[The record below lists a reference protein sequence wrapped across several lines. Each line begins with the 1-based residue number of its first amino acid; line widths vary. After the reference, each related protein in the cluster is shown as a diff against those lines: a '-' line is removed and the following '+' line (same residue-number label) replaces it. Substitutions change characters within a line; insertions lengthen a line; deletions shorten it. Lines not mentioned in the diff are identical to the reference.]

1 MEGRAEGDGDRQA
14 DRRRPRRGAGRCN
27 RRGDG
32 ATGGPR
38 WRQLT
43 LVPPPDDAGDVE
55 PAEPVYAGPIDNS
68 TDPLRAMAATIW
80 GEARGEPFEGKVA
93 VAWVIINR
101 SRMPGWWGEDIRSVC
116 TARWQFSC
124 WFDAQAERV
133 RFVDERNEKFAAC
146 LDVAKRVMAGEIAD
160 PTGGADHYYA
170 DYIAA
175 PKWARGRTPTA
186 KIGRHLF
193 FRLGLGG

>member
-1 MEGRAEGDGDRQA
+1 
-14 DRRRPRRGAGRCN
+14 
-27 RRGDG
+27 
-32 ATGGPR
+32 
-38 WRQLT
+38 
-43 LVPPPDDAGDVE
+43 
-55 PAEPVYAGPIDNS
+55 
-68 TDPLRAMAATIW
+68 MAATIW

-101 SRMPGWWGEDIRSVC
+101 SRKPGWWGEDIRSVC

-170 DYIAA
+170 DYIAP
-175 PKWARGRTPTA
+175 PKWARDRTPTA
-186 KIGRHLF
+186 RIGRHLF